1 MSLRRSLPVQISD
14 RTRSSD
20 AQRSL
25 FLLVGGGLLLQG
37 CGASGPSPGALAGRT
52 AGSPLLGYGGATGA
66 GGAGE
71 LPDGASVTGDAS
83 GSVLDGGVGG
93 MTGADGPGVGGSI
106 VDAGAG
112 GAGGSTKDGGSSACG
127 DPGFACC
134 SSNKCN
140 AGGCC
145 VSGICMAPGGI
156 CVGMGGGTCN
166 AGACG
171 TCGAAG
177 LPCCGAY
184 PNTGACSAAGTTC
197 RGGFRT
203 KCERVHRRLHQA
215 TIRSSLRRN

>member
-1 MSLRRSLPVQISD
+1 VIALDRATPSGACSCWWGVGSSSRVAERR
-14 RTRSSD
+14 
-20 AQRSL
+20 A
-25 FLLVGGGLLLQG
+25 
-37 CGASGPSPGALAGRT
+37 PSPGALAGRT

-71 LPDGASVTGDAS
+71 LPDGASVTGDTS
-83 GSVLDGGVGG
+83 GSVLGGGVGG
-93 MTGADGPGVGGSI
+93 MTDADGPGVGGSI

-156 CVGMGGGTCN
+156 CVAW
-166 AGACG
+166 AGVRATPAPAEPAVPQACPAVAH
-171 TCGAAG
+171 TRT
-177 LPCCGAY
+177 PV
-184 PNTGACSAAGTTC
+184 ACSAAGTTC